1 MFTGLVEEVG
11 EIQEARSIGGG
22 RRFKIKASEILS
34 DISIDDSICL
44 NGCCLTAV
52 EFDKNSFSADAI
64 EETLRKTN
72 LGEFRPG
79 KKVNLERALLPNKRL
94 GGHFMQGHIDST
106 GKIISII
113 KESTGTLVK
122 ISFDVN
128 YRKYLINVGSI
139 AVNGCSLTIAKIES
153 TTFTVAVIPHT
164 WENTVFKFAQSGDT
178 VNLEFDMIGK
188 YIENLHKYK

>member
-1 MFTGLVEEVG
+1 MFTGLVEEIG
-11 EIQEARSIGGG
+11 EIQESRSIGGG
-22 RRFKIKASEILS
+22 RRFKIKAKEILK

-52 EFDKNSFSADAI
+52 EFDIKSFSADAI

-94 GGHFMQGHIDST
+94 GGHFMQGHVDTT
-106 GKIISII
+106 GKIVSIV

-122 ISFDVN
+122 ISFDGN
-128 YRKYLINVGSI
+128 FRKYLINVGSI
-139 AVNGCSLTIAKIES
+139 GVNGCSLTIARLES
-153 TTFTVAVIPHT
+153 NTFTVAIIPHT
-164 WENTVFKFAQSGDT
+164 WENTIFKFSKSGDT
-178 VNLEFDMIGK
+178 VNLEFDMLGK
-188 YIENLHKYK
+188 YVENMMKFK

>member
-11 EIQEARSIGGG
+11 EIQLAKSIGGG
-22 RRFKIKASEILS
+22 KRFRIKANAILE

-52 EFDKNSFSADAI
+52 EFDNNSFSADAI

-79 KKVNLERALLPNKRL
+79 KKVNLERALLPNTRL
-94 GGHFMQGHIDST
+94 GGHFMQGHVDTT
-106 GKIISII
+106 GKILSIV

-122 ISFDVN
+122 ISFDGN
-128 YRKYLINVGSI
+128 FRKYLINVGSI
-139 AVNGCSLTIAKIES
+139 GVNGCSLTIARIEAN
-153 TTFTVAVIPHT
+153 TFTVAVIPHT
-164 WENTVFKFAQSGDT
+164 WENTIFKYSNSGDT
-178 VNLEFDMIGK
+178 VNLEFDMLGK
-188 YIENLHKYK
+188 YVENMLKHK